1 MAFLLAFQW
10 GILDVKKWIKSLPK
24 GALDQ
29 WLAFDLVE
37 PMGERWMQTATLA
50 QSIELPLFAQAG
62 KDAPEVESYM
72 PRRYLRKTKRISELL
87 PRVDQ
92 QAAAKQLSGMIRNSR

>member
-10 GILDVKKWIKSLPK
+10 GILDVKKWVKSLPK

-37 PMGERWMQTATLA
+37 PMGERWLQTATLA
-50 QSIELPLFAQAG
+50 QSVELPLFAQTNQ
-62 KDAPEVESYM
+62 DPPDVESYM
-72 PRRYLRKTKRISELL
+72 PRRYLRRKKRVSELL
-87 PRVDQ
+87 PKVDPR
-92 QAAAKQLSGMIRNSR
+92 AAAKQLSGMIRSNP